1 MAFDIPHFTGHVGI
15 GIAASAAILA
25 SIVFVFS
32 SYHNRRTLPLPLG
45 PKGLPLLG
53 NILDI
58 PLEKPWKVYDAWSK
72 QYGMFPPKNLFN
84 GLNLSLSSGDVMY
97 MNVLGHK
104 MLVLNSLSAVNALLV
119 NRAVNYSDRPDSP
132 IVDL

>member
-1 MAFDIPHFTGHVGI
+1 MAFDIPHLIGHLGI
-15 GIAASAAILA
+15 GIAASAVVLA
-25 SIVFVFS
+25 SIALVFS
-32 SYHNRRTLPLPLG
+32 SRRNRRTLPLPPG

-58 PLEKPWKVYDAWSK
+58 PLDKPWKVYDTWSK
-72 QYGMFPPKNLFN
+72 QYGMFRLMNLFN
-84 GLNLSLSSGDVMY
+84 GLFTPFPPGDVMY

-104 MLVLNSLSAVNALLV
+104 MLILNSLSAVNALLV